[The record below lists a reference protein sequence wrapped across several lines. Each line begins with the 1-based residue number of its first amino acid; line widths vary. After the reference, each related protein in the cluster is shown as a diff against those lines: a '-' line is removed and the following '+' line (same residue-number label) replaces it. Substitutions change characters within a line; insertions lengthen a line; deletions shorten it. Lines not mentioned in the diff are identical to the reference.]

1 MYMYPTGFRITSI
14 KIIDITV
21 LSIVILPFRLRGS
34 YPVKALR
41 IGNLFVLLIWIQV
54 EMQ

>member
-1 MYMYPTGFRITSI
+1 MYMYPTGFCITSI
-14 KIIDITV
+14 KIIDKMV
-21 LSIVILPFRLRGS
+21 LFIVILSFRLRGS
-34 YPVKALR
+34 YPVKVLR

>member
-41 IGNLFVLLIWIQV
+41 IGNFVVLLIWIQV

>member
-1 MYMYPTGFRITSI
+1 MYMYPTGLCITSI

-21 LSIVILPFRLRGS
+21 LFIVILPFRLRGS